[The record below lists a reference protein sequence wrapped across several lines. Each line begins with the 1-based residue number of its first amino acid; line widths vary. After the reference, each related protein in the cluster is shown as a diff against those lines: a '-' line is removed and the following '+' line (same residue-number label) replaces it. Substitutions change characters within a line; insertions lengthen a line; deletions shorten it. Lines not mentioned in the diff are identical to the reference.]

1 MHATSDDNSPL
12 PSPLPSRWSRFA
24 KRIRE
29 TLRPHATVDRTARL
43 SPRRKIFLGRR
54 ALVCE
59 YVIIRA
65 GESPVEIGQFS
76 QVGPFTVILGG
87 VGVRIGNNVMIGP
100 HCCIAAG
107 SHDHRQVERPMRFA
121 GDLAKGPIIVEDN
134 VWIGANV
141 TLTDGVRIGRDAVV
155 GANSVVT
162 KNVAPYDVVGGVPAR
177 VLGNRLERAAMAS
190 RAA

>member
-1 MHATSDDNSPL
+1 MALTSW
-12 PSPLPSRWSRFA
+12 WSRVRTGMTRARF
-24 KRIRE
+24 
-29 TLRPHATVDRTARL
+29 TVDRTARL
-43 SPRRKIFLGRR
+43 SNRRMIKLGHR

-65 GESPVEIGQFS
+65 GDAPVEIGAFS

-87 VGVRIGNNVMIGP
+87 VGVRIGDNVMIGP

-107 SHDHRQVERPMRFA
+107 SHDHVQVARPMRFA
-121 GDLAKGPIIVEDN
+121 GNLAKGPIVIEDN

-155 GANSVVT
+155 GAGSVVT
-162 KNVAPYDVVGGVPAR
+162 KNVGPYEIVGGVPAR
-177 VLGNRLERAAMAS
+177 VLGNRLHRANALRAA
-190 RAA
+190 